1 MLKSIGGGET
11 SSEADAIVQAKDKK
25 TQTKEN
31 YNRER
36 EGAEV
41 ERGLWKERS
50 GFRSQKLA
58 EGKRL
63 EDVSEAP
70 SSVFR
75 LVRYYLQ
82 KLY

>member
-1 MLKSIGGGET
+1 MLKSIGCGET

-41 ERGLWKERS
+41 ERDL
-50 GFRSQKLA
+50 
-58 EGKRL
+58 
-63 EDVSEAP
+63 
-70 SSVFR
+70 
-75 LVRYYLQ
+75 
-82 KLY
+82 